1 MKVCCQT
8 ACSAML
14 ALGIVFGRVDMSR
27 AAEYIVT
34 DQANGRVIA
43 IDAESGTYSRTLVSG
58 LFLPSAIS
66 WGPNDSLYVT
76 DLMQGLVLRVNPAS
90 GVYTVFAS
98 GLDKPGSLAFDE
110 WNNTLYVGEFGN
122 FQTFEFGD
130 QVFTYSADGTQIAAQ
145 TVNAGPTGHA
155 GLAID
160 AGGNLYVSGFATDQN
175 ASGHVTWYSSP
186 WEPDPLSPLGVF
198 APSPAPSPLLQGAA
212 GIAFDSDGDLFVA
225 GLIAGGDGA
234 LVKYTVDGVVV
245 GETLFDADI
254 AFPSGMTLLPDGSLV
269 VTSLGAGGGGTLYK
283 YNTETGDRVNLLAGA
298 FAGDYND
305 DLMTDAADLDAW
317 ETAYGG
323 MAGGDA
329 DGDGDSD
336 GTDFLA
342 WQRGLGAPGGF
353 SPSGV
358 VWYEPTPA
366 AASAVPEPG
375 AAIVAMTLGL
385 GGVVGRRRRKR
396 NS

>member
-1 MKVCCQT
+1 MKLRWAL
-8 ACSAML
+8 ACVALSVFSSP
-14 ALGIVFGRVDMSR
+14 LGIVRDGS

-43 IDAESGTYSRTLVSG
+43 IDAATGTYSRTLVSG

-66 WGPNDSLYVT
+66 WGPNNSLYVT
-76 DLMQGLVLRVNPAS
+76 DLLQGLVLRVNPAT
-90 GVYTVFAS
+90 GVYTTFAS

-110 WNNTLYVGEFGN
+110 WNNTLYVGEFGD
-122 FQTFEFGD
+122 FQTSQFGD
-130 QVFTYSADGTQIAAQ
+130 EVFTYAADGTQIAAQ
-145 TVNAGPTGHA
+145 TVNAGPTGHS

-186 WEPDPLSPLGVF
+186 WEPNPLSPLGVF

-212 GIAFDSDGDLFVA
+212 GIAFDSEGDLFVA

-234 LVKYTVDGVVV
+234 LLKYTVDGVVT

-254 AFPSGMTLLPDGSLV
+254 AFPSGMTLLPDASLV
-269 VTSLGAGGGGTLYK
+269 VTSLGGPGSPGTLYK
-283 YNTETGDRVNLLAGA
+283 YNTATGARVNLLAGA
-298 FAGDYND
+298 FAGDFND
-305 DLMTDAADLDAW
+305 DLMTDGGDLDAW
-317 ETAYGG
+317 ETAYAG

-342 WQRGLGAPGGF
+342 WQRGLGTPGGF

-358 VWYEPTPA
+358 VWYDPA
-366 AASAVPEPG
+366 PAASAVPEPG
-375 AAIVAMTLGL
+375 AAVLLVAASLGA
-385 GGVVGRRRRKR
+385 VVGRRRWR
-396 NS
+396 

>member
-1 MKVCCQT
+1 
-8 ACSAML
+8 L
-14 ALGIVFGRVDMSR
+14 ALGASVGHVHRTA

-43 IDAESGTYSRTLVSG
+43 IDAATGTYTRTLVSG
-58 LFLPSAIS
+58 LFQPSAIS
-66 WGPNDSLYVT
+66 WGPGNSLYVT
-76 DLMQGLVLRVNPAS
+76 DLGQDDAGLGTVLKIDPVTGAS
-90 GVYTVFAS
+90 TVFIS
-98 GLDKPGSLAFDE
+98 GLDRPGSLAFDE

-130 QVFTYSADGTQIAAQ
+130 EVFTYTADGTRISAQ

-160 AGGNLYVSGFATDQN
+160 AGGNLYVSGFATDMSV
-175 ASGHVTWYSSP
+175 SGHVTWYSSP
-186 WEPDPLSPLGVF
+186 WEPNPLSPLGVF

-212 GIAFDSDGDLFVA
+212 GIAFDSQGNLFVA

-234 LVKYTVDGVVV
+234 LLKYTVSGVVT

-269 VTSLGAGGGGTLYK
+269 VTSLGAIGGGTLYK
-283 YNTETGDRVNLLAGA
+283 YNTVTGERVDLLDGAFTGDFNDNLAVDG
-298 FAGDYND
+298 G
-305 DLMTDAADLDAW
+305 DLDAW
-317 ETAYGG
+317 ETAFGG
-323 MAGGDA
+323 TAGGDA

-342 WQRGLGAPGGF
+342 WQRGLGTPGGF

-358 VWYEPTPA
+358 VYYDPA
-366 AASAVPEPG
+366 AAVSAVPEPG
-375 AAIVAMTLGL
+375 AALLVMASFMSLAVA
-385 GGVVGRRRRKR
+385 RRRGSR
-396 NS
+396 